1 MISGIAHGVIRPF
14 HQCSIFQIIDI
25 LNDNNRRILIY
36 NARHIYIRRLWER
49 ISIEYETKRIL
60 VNAGIVVGVLVVGI
74 LAFYGVLK
82 LFSVL
87 ANIPFP

>member
-1 MISGIAHGVIRPF
+1 VDIIS
-14 HQCSIFQIIDI
+14 D
-25 LNDNNRRILIY
+25 NDRT
-36 NARHIYIRRLWER
+36 IYIYVGNHNVISRLWER
-49 ISIEYETKRIL
+49 QVMEYEAKRIL
-60 VNAGIVVGVLVVGI
+60 INAGIVVGILVVGF